1 MEENDYLVSITVM
14 GTRRATG
21 ELEAL
26 IKLLDKVLI
35 LDRDID
41 PVEIDVEVKEI
52 EQSPIGFTRI

>member
-26 IKLLDKVLI
+26 IKLLDKVFI
-35 LDRDID
+35 LDKDVD
-41 PVEIDVEVKEI
+41 PVEIDVEVKQI
-52 EQSPIGFTRI
+52 EHYPHGFRRI